1 MIKGESVTNPEQHL
15 SVARIEIID
24 VKTDGEEFI
33 FVTMKRFKNLTV
45 SKEDIK

>member
-1 MIKGESVTNPEQHL
+1 MIRSESTTNPDHL
-15 SVARIEIID
+15 SVARIEVID

-45 SKEDIK
+45 NKDDMKI